1 MISPLGFAP
10 YDLTS
15 KTCPALVDANNNS
28 KETVAMLKFFPMLLI
43 FNYFLVIANLLYGM
57 MNTPFGLKLFILQYV
72 SSTPLKLSN

>member
-1 MISPLGFAP
+1 MSPLGFAP

-28 KETVAMLKFFPMLLI
+28 KETVAMLKFFPMLLF
-43 FNYFLVIANLLYGM
+43 FNYFLAIANLLYGM

-72 SSTPLKLSN
+72 SSTSLEISS